1 MKLSISSNVHL
12 VEPGDF
18 EPADHWYPRAL
29 NSQIHPLVAAFLNLN
44 HDQMAARFCRLNPRA
59 DHETVMKLLKY
70 QPKYFR
76 WSGTDLMHVTN
87 NQGLRKL
94 TLIETN
100 SCPSGQKSMPLLDF
114 SFEHG
119 GYRRLIEKTF
129 KPMVEKHQE
138 EGALAV
144 IYDKN
149 PMENVG
155 YAATIAEVFGQN
167 VYLAQY
173 KLGDKDAPVE
183 FRDGKMFVR
192 GEKEEW
198 VEIKAAFR
206 YVTQEPWTRIPKH
219 SKTLLLNPI
228 EACLAGGRNKEVASE
243 AYDRFNEEF
252 ESKGIS
258 IFTPKT
264 YRNVPYG
271 ELQSYFEKMGGSMVI
286 KVPDSNA
293 GQGVY
298 TVVNQKEMDFA
309 LAELAHDPDEVF
321 IIQELIHSNYTEG
334 KDPADTWYHLGT
346 IPDSKGRSFAF
357 DLRMMMHATED
368 GMRPLAIYSRKSGFP
383 LNQPLPEDMNS
394 WEVYGTNL
402 SIKGDDGWT
411 YADERL
417 ILFDVRN
424 FALLGLGIDEL
435 IRGFIQSIMAVYA
448 IDQNAIHTF
457 DKEASIV

>member
-1 MKLSISSNVHL
+1 MKLSISTNVHL

-29 NSQIHPLVAAFLNLN
+29 NSNIHPLVATFLNLS
-44 HDQMAARFCRLNPRA
+44 HEQMVERYCRLVPLA
-59 DHETVMKLLKY
+59 DHDAVMGLLKY

-76 WSGTDLMHVTN
+76 WAGTDLMHVTN
-87 NQGLRKL
+87 NEGNRKL

-100 SCPSGQKSMPLLDF
+100 SCPSGQKSMPLLDMH
-114 SFEHG
+114 FEQG

-129 KPMVEKHQE
+129 KDMVEKHHE

-155 YAATIAEVFGQN
+155 YAATIAEVFDEN
-167 VYLAQY
+167 VYLAQF
-173 KLGDKDAPVE
+173 KEGDTDPPVS
-183 FRDGKMFVR
+183 FRDGKMFIR
-192 GEKEEW
+192 DGEESW

-206 YVTQEPWTRIPKH
+206 YVTQEPWDRIPKH
-219 SKTLLLNPI
+219 SRTLLLNPI
-228 EACLAGGRNKEVASE
+228 EACLAGGRNKEVASR
-243 AYDRFNEEF
+243 AYDLFNEQF
-252 ESKGIS
+252 RDKGIQ
-258 IFTPKT
+258 IFAPKT
-264 YRNVPYG
+264 YRNVPYN
-271 ELQSYFEKMGGSMVI
+271 ELQAYFEKLGGSMVI

-298 TVVNQKEMDFA
+298 TVVNQREMDFA
-309 LAELAHDPDEVF
+309 LEELAQDPDEVF
-321 IIQELIHSNYTEG
+321 LLQELIHSNYTG
-334 KDPADTWYHLGT
+334 KDPKDTWYHVGT
-346 IPDSKGRSFAF
+346 IPDTKGRSFAF

-368 GMRPLAIYSRKSGFP
+368 GIRPLASYSRKSRFP
-383 LNQPLPEDMNS
+383 LNQPLPENMNS

-402 SIKGDDGWT
+402 SVKGEDGWS

-435 IRGFIQSIMAVYA
+435 IRGFIQSVMAVYA

-457 DKEASIV
+457 DKDASIV